1 MTSVAQVT
9 NVLTQIFGEEAD
21 RLARETGCIQRQRH
35 FSGSSL
41 AQTLVFAWLSQPAV
55 SLEKLASAAASCQVV
70 VTDSAIE
77 KRFTKELAD
86 FLHALLQL
94 ATARVVQVKPVEVAL
109 LKQFSAVVL
118 EDSSTVTLPD
128 ELAEVWRGCGGNQ
141 AHTSSAVKLHVR
153 LDLLRGGIQGPMLT
167 ESRLPDNRSPLPWDS
182 VPKGGML
189 VTDLGYFCL
198 RRFGQMDRA
207 GRFFLSRLKGYVRLY
222 WRDGQPLTLDE
233 RVLPQ
238 EVNEI
243 AEYEVLVGAG
253 ERLPVRLI
261 ALRVPKEVAEERRA
275 DLREDAR
282 RRGQALSDE
291 QLRLADWTL
300 VLTNVPLSMLDRSQ
314 VLIVLRAR
322 WQIEL
327 LFRLWKKVAQID
339 ASRSQKPW
347 RILCELYAKL
357 LAVLVEQWI
366 MLQGCWPDPHR
377 SLEKAF
383 GVVSSR
389 AYLLL
394 SGLRRGK
401 RSLAR
406 AIAEVVQAM
415 RSGCRLNTRKTHPN
429 ASQLWLDGLEWELKW
444 V

>member
-1 MTSVAQVT
+1 MTSVAQVAD
-9 NVLTQIFGEEAD
+9 VLTQIFGAEAD
-21 RLARETGCIQRQRH
+21 RLARETGCIQRQRR

-41 AQTLVFAWLSQPAV
+41 AQTLVFAWLHHPETT
-55 SLEKLASAAASCQVV
+55 LEKLASAAASCQVV

-86 FLHALLQL
+86 FLHALLHL
-94 ATARVVQVKPVEVAL
+94 ATAQVVQVTPVEVAL
-109 LKQFSAVVL
+109 FKQFRAVVL
-118 EDSSTVTLPD
+118 EDSSTITLPD
-128 ELAEVWRGCGGNQ
+128 ALAPVWRGCGGNQ
-141 AHTSSAVKLHVR
+141 SHTASAVKLHVR
-153 LDLLRGGIQGPMLT
+153 LDLLRGGIQGPLLT
-167 ESRLPDNRSPLPWDS
+167 ESRVSDNHSPLRWDS

-222 WRDGQPLTLDE
+222 WRDGRPLELDE

-238 EVNEI
+238 GVNEV
-243 AEYEVLVGAG
+243 AEYEVLVDAG

-261 ALRVPKEVAEERRA
+261 AVRVPAEVAEQRRE

-282 RRGQALSDE
+282 RRGQGISDA

-300 VLTNVPLSMLDRSQ
+300 VITNVPLSMLDRSQ

-339 ASRSQKPW
+339 ESRSQNPW

-357 LAVLVEQWI
+357 LAVLVEHWI
-366 MLQGCWPDPHR
+366 MLQGCWQDPHR
-377 SLEKAF
+377 SSEKAF
-383 GVVSSR
+383 GVVSDR

-401 RSLAR
+401 RALAR

-415 RSGCRLNTRKTHPN
+415 RAGCRLNTRKTHPN